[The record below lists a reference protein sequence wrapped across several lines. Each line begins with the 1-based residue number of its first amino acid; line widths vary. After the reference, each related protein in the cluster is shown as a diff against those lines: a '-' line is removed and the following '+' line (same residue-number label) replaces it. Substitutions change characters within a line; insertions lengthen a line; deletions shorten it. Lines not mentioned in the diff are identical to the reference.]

1 MGNLS
6 RHMEELRKLF
16 PVYFLGYHAG
26 LEVESSILRC
36 KQTIPE
42 RFLLYLAYKKPLT
55 LTRDCFCV
63 SPMSLTN
70 LAKYGILV
78 VLFLPYD
85 IFIVYLKSSIYSMSS
100 LIHSRLIPMP
110 CPSSPMNV
118 TDKLNRSSGLVMF
131 ITYQFSIVTDGRS
144 LTDQEEQTFALIRHI
159 GLDFKTISF
168 NMGNTNLV
176 TATLEYLK
184 PVYL

>member
-1 MGNLS
+1 M
-6 RHMEELRKLF
+6 
-16 PVYFLGYHAG
+16 V
-26 LEVESSILRC
+26 
-36 KQTIPE
+36 
-42 RFLLYLAYKKPLT
+42 FLLYCSYHT
-55 LTRDCFCV
+55 IF
-63 SPMSLTN
+63 
-70 LAKYGILV
+70 
-78 VLFLPYD
+78 
-85 IFIVYLKSSIYSMSS
+85 FIVYLKSSIYSMSS

-131 ITYQFSIVTDGRS
+131 ITYQFSIVTDGRW

-159 GLDFKTISF
+159 GLHFKTISF

-184 PVYL
+184 PVYLQLNHVMWFILFIVPVQGQNIRCKP